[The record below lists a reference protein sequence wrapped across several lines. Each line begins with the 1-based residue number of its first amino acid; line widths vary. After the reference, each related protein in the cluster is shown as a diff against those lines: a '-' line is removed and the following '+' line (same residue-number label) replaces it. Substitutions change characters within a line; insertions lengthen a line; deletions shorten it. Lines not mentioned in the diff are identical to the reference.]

1 VRAWDI
7 ANNPSEGF
15 TEFVVVTSEEMAL
28 SHVLNY
34 PNPFTTSTC
43 FMFEH
48 NQAAV
53 DLDVMVQIY
62 TVSGRLIKT
71 LEERIISATGRLGND
86 NCLQW
91 DGRDDYGDPLAK
103 GVYIYKVKVKSANG
117 GDFELK
123 GESDFEKLVIL
134 K

>member
-1 VRAWDI
+1 L
-7 ANNPSEGF
+7 
-15 TEFVVVTSEEMAL
+15 VVTSAEVAL
-28 SHVLNY
+28 KHVLNY

-48 NQAAV
+48 NQAGQ
-53 DLDVMVQIY
+53 DLDIIVQIY

-71 LEERIISATGRLGND
+71 LEERINSTGYRLGSGD
-86 NCLQW
+86 CIQW

-103 GVYIYKVKVKSANG
+103 GVYVYKVKVRSANT
-117 GDFELK
+117 GDVLLE
-123 GESDFEKLVIL
+123 GESNFEKLVIL